1 MNDPALQ
8 WLTDRASPPG
18 MLACG
23 LRRPDGKFVCLSL
36 EESCPMAQIENILGH
51 FDSFCAAMFTEE
63 PAPRWS
69 TWAFEMGQ
77 IRFIERPDGWRLALA
92 VRAESDAVTG
102 LDPLSQ
108 EFLSLPLDG

>member
-1 MNDPALQ
+1 
-8 WLTDRASPPG
+8 
-18 MLACG
+18 
-23 LRRPDGKFVCLSL
+23 
-36 EESCPMAQIENILGH
+36 
-51 FDSFCAAMFTEE
+51 
-63 PAPRWS
+63 
-69 TWAFEMGQ
+69 MGQ